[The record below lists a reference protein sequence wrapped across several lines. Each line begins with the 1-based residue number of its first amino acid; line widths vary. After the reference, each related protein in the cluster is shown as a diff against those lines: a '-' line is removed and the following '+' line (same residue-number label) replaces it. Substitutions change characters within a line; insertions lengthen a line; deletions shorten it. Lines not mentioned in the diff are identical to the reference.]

1 MLFWGPREN
10 RDAEG
15 VGEGEEEEEREK
27 GWGGGG
33 GERGG
38 WSGLGAAADVEMIL
52 IEI

>member
-10 RDAEG
+10 RDAE
-15 VGEGEEEEEREK
+15 GEGEEEEEREK

>member
-1 MLFWGPREN
+1 MQREWE
-10 RDAEG
+10 RERKRKR
-15 VGEGEEEEEREK
+15 EREK

>member
-1 MLFWGPREN
+1 MQRE
-10 RDAEG
+10 RERKRKR
-15 VGEGEEEEEREK
+15 EREK

>member
-15 VGEGEEEEEREK
+15 EGEEEEEREK
-27 GWGGGG
+27 GWDGGG